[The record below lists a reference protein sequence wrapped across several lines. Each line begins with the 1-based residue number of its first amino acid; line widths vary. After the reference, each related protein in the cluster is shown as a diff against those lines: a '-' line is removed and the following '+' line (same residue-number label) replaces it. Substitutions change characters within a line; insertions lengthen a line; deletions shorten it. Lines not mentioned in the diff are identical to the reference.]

1 MAPSWPT
8 FLRRCKAKE
17 RFDLKSTPP
26 TLLAPVAGGWHPFFY
41 LGTFLMGLLC
51 VALVDISNILT
62 DYYSFSSSF
71 SFFSIRTLHP
81 IGIDV
86 RVPMMPI
93 IETLGAYSSSLRMN
107 TANKA

>member
-26 TLLAPVAGGWHPFFY
+26 TLLAPVAGGWHPFFISVRI
-41 LGTFLMGLLC
+41 LWTFC
-51 VALVDISNILT
+51 VSLVDVTNILT
-62 DYYSFSSSF
+62 DYFSFSSSF
-71 SFFSIRTLHP
+71 SSFFSLLRTLHP

-86 RVPMMPI
+86 RVPMTPNA
-93 IETLGAYSSSLRMN
+93 ESKG
-107 TANKA
+107 KAQMDQAGT